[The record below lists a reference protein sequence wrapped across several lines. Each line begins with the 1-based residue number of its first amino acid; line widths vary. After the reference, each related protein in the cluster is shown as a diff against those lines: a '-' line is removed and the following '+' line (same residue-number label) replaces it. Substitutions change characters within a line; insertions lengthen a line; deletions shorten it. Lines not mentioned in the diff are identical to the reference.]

1 MRIPKAESVLPW
13 FTALVSQNGI
23 LASVLW
29 LLVLIMNRPFT
40 ILEEWV
46 KQGRIHLLLN
56 RFDVHQP
63 RWSPQWEPPIS
74 DGILPAGL
82 SDKELFEFAMKDVK
96 SLGWSAV
103 PLHNRPPTEIQAQDD
118 EQDAL
123 RALEEFVR
131 KGMWR
136 SSRRRNTSKARS
148 TRRAASIWRILRSGR
163 FSVQAYVDLHG
174 LNLQEARFVL
184 EEFLL
189 ESVRAGFT
197 CVRVIHGRG
206 RHSHKHHPVLKENI
220 QRWLCTRRMSRHVIA
235 YTSARRC
242 DGGGGAVY
250 VLLAEVNPVGR
261 SAKRRQKVRPR
272 AEVCGPALA

>member
-1 MRIPKAESVLPW
+1 MD
-13 FTALVSQNGI
+13 
-23 LASVLW
+23 
-29 LLVLIMNRPFT
+29 RPFA

-46 KQGRIHLLLN
+46 RQGRIRLSN
-56 RFDVHQP
+56 QP
-63 RWSPQWEPPIS
+63 LEPVMPVI
-74 DGILPAGL
+74 DDEQRDFVVEPLPNGL
-82 SDKELFEFAMKDVK
+82 SDAELFELAMKDVK

-103 PLHNRPPTEIQAQDD
+103 PLHNRPPVEIQSQDE

-131 KGMWR
+131 NGNIEIEHTGEYIEGSVHPR
-136 SSRRRNTSKARS
+136 GRLYLDD
-148 TRRAASIWRILRSGR
+148 LRSGR
-163 FSVQAYVDLHG
+163 FAVQAHIDLHG
-174 LNLQEARFVL
+174 LNLQEARFTL

-189 ESVRAGFT
+189 ESVRVGFT

-206 RHSHKHHPVLKENI
+206 RHSQTHAVLKEYV

-250 VLLAEVNPVGR
+250 VLLR
-261 SAKRRQKVRPR
+261 K
-272 AEVCGPALA
+272 

>member
-1 MRIPKAESVLPW
+1 MDK
-13 FTALVSQNGI
+13 
-23 LASVLW
+23 
-29 LLVLIMNRPFT
+29 PFA
-40 ILEEWV
+40 ILEQWV
-46 KQGRIHLLLN
+46 REGRITLSPGE
-56 RFDVHQP
+56 RVDEEEP
-63 RWSPQWEPPIS
+63 REF
-74 DGILPAGL
+74 PADEMPEGL
-82 SDKELFEFAMKDVK
+82 SDGALFAFAMRGVK

-103 PLHNRPPTEIQAQDD
+103 PLHNRPPVEIQGQDE

-131 KGMWR
+131 EGNVEIEHTAEYIEGSVHPHGR
-136 SSRRRNTSKARS
+136 LYLDD
-148 TRRAASIWRILRSGR
+148 LRSGR
-163 FSVQAYVDLHG
+163 FSVQAHLDLHG
-174 LNLQEARFVL
+174 LNLPDARFVL

-206 RHSHKHHPVLKENI
+206 RHSHKHHSVLKENV

-250 VLLAEVNPVGR
+250 VLLR
-261 SAKRRQKVRPR
+261 K
-272 AEVCGPALA
+272 

>member
-1 MRIPKAESVLPW
+1 
-13 FTALVSQNGI
+13 
-23 LASVLW
+23 
-29 LLVLIMNRPFT
+29 MNKPFA
-40 ILEEWV
+40 ILEDWV
-46 KQGRIHLLLN
+46 KQGRIRLSADPVVDEPKPVPMELLPEDMPDDQL
-56 RFDVHQP
+56 FD
-63 RWSPQWEPPIS
+63 
-74 DGILPAGL
+74 
-82 SDKELFEFAMKDVK
+82 FAMRGVK

-131 KGMWR
+131 NGNVEIEQTAEYIEGSVHPQGR
-136 SSRRRNTSKARS
+136 LYLDD
-148 TRRAASIWRILRSGR
+148 LRSGR
-163 FSVQAYVDLHG
+163 FSVQAFVDLHG

-184 EEFLL
+184 DEFLL

-220 QRWLCTRRMSRHVIA
+220 QRWLCTRRLGRHVIA

-250 VLLAEVNPVGR
+250 VLLR
-261 SAKRRQKVRPR
+261 K
-272 AEVCGPALA
+272 

>member
-1 MRIPKAESVLPW
+1 
-13 FTALVSQNGI
+13 
-23 LASVLW
+23 
-29 LLVLIMNRPFT
+29 MNKPFA
-40 ILEEWV
+40 ILEDLV
-46 KQGRIHLLLN
+46 KQGRIRLSADPVADEPKPVPMELL
-56 RFDVHQP
+56 
-63 RWSPQWEPPIS
+63 PQDMP
-74 DGILPAGL
+74 D
-82 SDKELFEFAMKDVK
+82 DQLFKFAMRDVK

-118 EQDAL
+118 ENDAL

-131 KGMWR
+131 NGNVEIEHTPEYIEGSVHPQGR
-136 SSRRRNTSKARS
+136 LYLDD
-148 TRRAASIWRILRSGR
+148 LRSGR
-163 FSVQAYVDLHG
+163 FSVQAHVDLHG

-184 EEFLL
+184 DEFLL

-220 QRWLCTRRMSRHVIA
+220 QRWLCTRRLGRHVIA

-250 VLLAEVNPVGR
+250 VLLR
-261 SAKRRQKVRPR
+261 K
-272 AEVCGPALA
+272 

>member
-1 MRIPKAESVLPW
+1 MH
-13 FTALVSQNGI
+13 
-23 LASVLW
+23 
-29 LLVLIMNRPFT
+29 RPFA
-40 ILEEWV
+40 ILEDWV
-46 KQGRIHLLLN
+46 RQGRIHLSAEPVADVPEPAPMELLPE
-56 RFDVHQP
+56 D
-63 RWSPQWEPPIS
+63 
-74 DGILPAGL
+74 LP
-82 SDKELFEFAMKDVK
+82 DDQLFEFAMRSVK

-103 PLHNRPPTEIQAQDD
+103 PLHNRPPMEIQAQDD

-131 KGMWR
+131 EGNVEIEQTAEYIEGSVQPHGR
-136 SSRRRNTSKARS
+136 LYLDD
-148 TRRAASIWRILRSGR
+148 LRSGR
-163 FSVQAYVDLHG
+163 FSVQAHLDLHG

-184 EEFLL
+184 DEFML

-220 QRWLCTRRMSRHVIA
+220 QRWLCTRRMGRHVIA

-250 VLLAEVNPVGR
+250 VLLR
-261 SAKRRQKVRPR
+261 K
-272 AEVCGPALA
+272 